1 MVKFRCRIPI
11 NTKER
16 SLPMNIL
23 KNINLEVIPKSKL
36 ILTEA
41 IQPPIENLL
50 TPVQTLSPLPDNN
63 APEFPQI
70 FSLLMSWILLRSGSY
85 RLHARNRLPGF

>member
-1 MVKFRCRIPI
+1 MVKFRCNFPI

-16 SLPMNIL
+16 GLSMNIL
-23 KNINLEVIPKSKL
+23 KNINLEVIPKLKL

-41 IQPPIENLL
+41 IHPPIQNFL

-63 APEFPQI
+63 APKFPQI
-70 FSLLMSWILLRSGSY
+70 FSRLMSLILPRSGSY
-85 RLHARNRLPGF
+85 RLHVRNRLPGF